1 MIFHSFFVNVY
12 QRVNHIQCWDHFT
25 CGCQAVFKA
34 HFSDIGS
41 MIPAESLG
49 ELHFFSSNFGSPWAI
64 LRFWPT
70 ASRQIRSAPSSRP
83 AGGYLC
89 GLSSRRSG
97 AYLGSESASH
107 WTRWTFSLIAL
118 AFSEYQIVFGIWC
131 SSPSG
136 GLHTPGLAMWTLP
149 TWVPSWGQTSY
160 RSKEH
165 RKTNDKSDWWFPSGL
180 QIWIQGWK
188 MMKNGGFLK

>member
-107 WTRWTFSLIAL
+107 WTRWTFSLSPS
-118 AFSEYQIVFGIWC
+118 FFGIPDCIWHLVLITQWRPTHPWPC
-131 SSPSG
+131 NVNAAYLSPVLRSDF
-136 GLHTPGLAMWTLP
+136 LP
-149 TWVPSWGQTSY
+149 Q
-160 RSKEH
+160 
-165 RKTNDKSDWWFPSGL
+165 
-180 QIWIQGWK
+180 
-188 MMKNGGFLK
+188 